1 MRCKYANE
9 KCYFILEASTAEK
22 VDMYRTLEMIVFT
35 DGISVPNTKIDIDK
49 DLSVLSLQE
58 LISLKYYIYTVIYRA
73 LFSMSKVVDMLEPI
87 IARLDVNISSK
98 LDDSKQDT
106 NVNNKILFQHK
117 MREHIE
123 INSIEKLLDVILDYM
138 ISNDQS
144 LDMPDINV
152 CFDLFNIEPS
162 KVEEMISFL
171 SSILDIKN
179 DNTKMVNFL
188 TNKVRSILVEASIER
203 KLTHILSKGDIVSCK
218 GKKQFY
224 NITDVTSV
232 GATGVYILTKSND
245 SANIIIK
252 RSDQIA
258 LLLPI
263 DPSKLTISK
272 PVFLI
277 MDKDKSKVYKLLGG
291 VSIHDLE
298 FSTNSGLELMGDHS
312 LLKVLLQD
320 INDGSYIMVSK
331 SCLLENATVSEY

>member
-106 NVNNKILFQHK
+106 NVNNKILFQRK
-117 MREHIE
+117 YFEHIE
-123 INSIEKLLDVILDYM
+123 INSIEKLLDIILDSM

-218 GKKQFY
+218 GEKQFY

-232 GATGVYILTKSND
+232 GATGVYILTNPND

-252 RSDQIA
+252 RSDQID
-258 LLLPI
+258 LIQI

-298 FSTNSGLELMGDHS
+298 FSTNSGLEHMGDHS

-331 SCLLENATVSEY
+331 SCLLENATVSKY